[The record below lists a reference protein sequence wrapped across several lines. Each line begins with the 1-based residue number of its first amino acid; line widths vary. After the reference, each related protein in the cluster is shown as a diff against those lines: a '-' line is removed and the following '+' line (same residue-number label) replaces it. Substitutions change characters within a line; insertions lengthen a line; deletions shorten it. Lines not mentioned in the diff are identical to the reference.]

1 MYTSFDEKENR
12 FNVIWMSVNMVPE
25 FKALVTNYGQWAY
38 QYLLYWEWPNSP
50 FFEINDPTEK
60 HDMIMA
66 AMMDTGNK
74 FDKRFNTNT
83 AASYQ
88 LFYKDPVFLDAQ
100 KIFIALEDN
109 IEGREERA
117 IRRARANVIR
127 SLELDNQTQDPD
139 EKVTDQYL
147 EDLQKNIKSLSEIQ
161 VHHKKAQ
168 KDRDERIKSDNNR
181 YSISM

>member
-1 MYTSFDEKENR
+1 MYVSFDDKENR

-38 QYLLYWEWPNSP
+38 QYLLYWEWPNSNY
-50 FFEINDPTEK
+50 FEISNPTEK

-66 AMMDTGNK
+66 ALQDTGNK
-74 FDKRFNTNT
+74 FDKRFNAQS
-83 AASYQ
+83 AASYN

-100 KIFIALEDN
+100 KVYIALDDN

-117 IRRARANVIR
+117 IRMARANVIR
-127 SLELDNQTQDPD
+127 SIELMNEEEGGDS
-139 EKVTDQYL
+139 KVSDSYM
-147 EDLQKNIKSLSEIQ
+147 ENLQKNIKSLSEIQ
-161 VHHKKAQ
+161 THHKKAQ